1 MKHKGTR
8 YHIRELLK
16 DFPDGLGIQQIKV
29 EIAKRFAISDGQVAQ
44 VVCQMAKAGELIRL
58 EQRTC
63 GCCYYNHN
71 PYKLKGV
78 KDESHRLNEST
89 REQNGGSLPS
99 NR

>member
-8 YHIRELLK
+8 HHIRELMK

-29 EIAKRFAISDGQVAQ
+29 EISKRFAISDGQVSTT
-44 VVCQMAKAGELIRL
+44 VCQMAKAGELIKL

-63 GCCYYNHN
+63 ECCYYNHN

-78 KDESHRLNEST
+78 RDES
-89 REQNGGSLPS
+89 
-99 NR
+99 NRSDKQTGE